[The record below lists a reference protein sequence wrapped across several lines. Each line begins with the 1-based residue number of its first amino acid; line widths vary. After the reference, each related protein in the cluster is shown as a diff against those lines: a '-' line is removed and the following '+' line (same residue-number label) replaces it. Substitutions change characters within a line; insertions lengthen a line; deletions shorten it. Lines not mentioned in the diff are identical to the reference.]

1 MGEPFLI
8 IPRTLRCLTVK
19 RSLVDY
25 TRVLLARS
33 GERGFEAT
41 VLWLGPVLSEVEARV
56 EEVYF
61 PQQIVYRTEYG
72 LAVEIPVE
80 EWTELALRLPPGRF
94 VLAKLHTHAGPA
106 YHSDADA
113 ENPYLCH
120 EGAISITVPGF
131 AQAPLGGLEECSVN
145 VLRQG
150 SWRELSVAETKQTI
164 IVEGDCA

>member
-1 MGEPFLI
+1 MERPFLV
-8 IPRTLRCLTVK
+8 IPLTLRRLVVT
-19 RSLVDY
+19 RSLVED

-41 VLWLGPVLSEVEARV
+41 TLWLGPVLSEVEARV

-72 LAVEIPVE
+72 LAVEIPVD

-94 VLAKLHTHAGPA
+94 VLAKLHTHAGLA
-106 YHSDADA
+106 YHSDVDA

-120 EGAISITVPGF
+120 EGAVSITVPDF
-131 AQAPLGGLEECSVN
+131 ARESLGGLEECSVN

-150 SWRELSVAETKQTI
+150 RWRELSMAESKQTI
-164 IVEGDCA
+164 IVEEDPA